1 MNTSE
6 YINESMSRYIH
17 LSKYS
22 RWLPKQKRRETWEET
37 CDRLIKFWE
46 GRYGYIIDAEVFVEL
61 RQFLVERKAM
71 PSMRTLMTAGPALD
85 RDEAAGFNPVV
96 GSTKV
101 LTKEYGY
108 EPIGFLEGK
117 DATVL
122 NYKGEWSSASFK
134 CYGEQDTFDVTLR
147 KNSNTTIVVRC
158 TGNHRWLTTDGV
170 VKHTDELIPGLKGDK
185 VPYSFYK
192 RDVDE
197 DNIDY
202 QLGVAHGIVFAD
214 GTSAYSQERIKGY
227 LVRLCGGKNSLLP
240 LLERVGGVT
249 TYPPS
254 FNGDAVVQ
262 LYGSFAK
269 THSLKDLPS
278 VMESEEYLIGFVR
291 GWISCD
297 GSVCKSRGSVTLC
310 MNEAAKVWFEK
321 YSATLG
327 FVVQHVKKQSDIT
340 NYGRRTQDSFVLSID
355 RSCMTKDDI
364 LDSSKKDYF
373 VELSSRFSVVSV
385 EATGEKEL
393 VWCATV
399 PNTNTF
405 VLEKGL
411 VTGNCAGAGIS
422 HIRYFDEIFYLLM
435 CGTGVGFSVEHKY
448 VDQLPVI
455 SEDFHKT
462 DTVIRVRDS
471 KIGWA
476 KGLKE
481 LIALLYN
488 GDIPTWDLSE
498 VRPAGAR
505 LKTFG
510 GRASGPEPL
519 DKLFH
524 KVVEII
530 SKAAGR
536 RLTPLECH
544 DLVCWIAMTV
554 IVGSVRRSACISLS
568 DLWEHAMRKCKMGD
582 WYYIDP
588 QRQLANNSAAYYGR
602 PPVDQFAKE
611 FMSMYTSRSGERGIV
626 NKNALRDQAESCGR
640 EYDGDYLL
648 NPLAI

>member
-46 GRYGYIIDAEVFVEL
+46 GRYAYILDAEVFVEL
-61 RQFLVERKAM
+61 RQSLVERKAM

-85 RDEAAGFNPVV
+85 RDEAAGFN
-96 GSTKV
+96 
-101 LTKEYGY
+101 
-108 EPIGFLEGK
+108 
-117 DATVL
+117 
-122 NYKGEWSSASFK
+122 
-134 CYGEQDTFDVTLR
+134 
-147 KNSNTTIVVRC
+147 
-158 TGNHRWLTTDGV
+158 
-170 VKHTDELIPGLKGDK
+170 
-185 VPYSFYK
+185 
-192 RDVDE
+192 
-197 DNIDY
+197 
-202 QLGVAHGIVFAD
+202 
-214 GTSAYSQERIKGY
+214 
-227 LVRLCGGKNSLLP
+227 
-240 LLERVGGVT
+240 
-249 TYPPS
+249 
-254 FNGDAVVQ
+254 
-262 LYGSFAK
+262 
-269 THSLKDLPS
+269 
-278 VMESEEYLIGFVR
+278 
-291 GWISCD
+291 
-297 GSVCKSRGSVTLC
+297 
-310 MNEAAKVWFEK
+310 
-321 YSATLG
+321 
-327 FVVQHVKKQSDIT
+327 
-340 NYGRRTQDSFVLSID
+340 
-355 RSCMTKDDI
+355 
-364 LDSSKKDYF
+364 
-373 VELSSRFSVVSV
+373 
-385 EATGEKEL
+385 
-393 VWCATV
+393 
-399 PNTNTF
+399 
-405 VLEKGL
+405 
-411 VTGNCAGAGIS
+411 CAGAGIS
-422 HIRYFDEIFYLLM
+422 HIRYFDEVFYLLM

-530 SKAAGR
+530 TKAAGR
-536 RLTPLECH
+536 RLSPIECH

-588 QRQLANNSAAYYGR
+588 QRALANNSAAYYGR

-648 NPLAI
+648 NP